1 MKRTNVDITVPIV
14 DAPCSFL
21 SDESVYSKASKSNH
35 AYKFNALCNGEIS
48 KGKSPSKADMELTE
62 ILAFWCGGDTEQIN
76 RLFRRSGLMYDK

>member
-1 MKRTNVDITVPIV
+1 MLP
-14 DAPCSFL
+14 ASFL

-48 KGKSPSKADMELTE
+48 KGKSPSKADMELAE